1 MTTDAEREAFESW
14 HAERR
19 ERLAANF
26 LASRPDEFGSHGELD
41 PRLAAWAKALAAGS
55 RRNLILT
62 GAVGTGK
69 TWGVWHAA
77 EYAVRCGYEGQVIIT
92 TAARFRRIVAP
103 ATADPQEF
111 TRYCNTGLLAVD
123 DLAAVR
129 LSEWDMDHLCELI
142 DIRWADHRPI
152 AVTSNVSDLRK
163 LLGPR
168 ISSRLQHNAMVV
180 EMDGPDRRRQT

>member
-1 MTTDAEREAFESW
+1 MTTGAEREAFESW

-19 ERLAANF
+19 ERLAANL
-26 LASRPDEFGSHGELD
+26 LASRPEEFAAPGTLD
-41 PRLAAWAKALAAGS
+41 PRLAAWAEALAAGS

-62 GAVGTGK
+62 GPVGTGK
-69 TWGVWHAA
+69 TWAVWHAA
-77 EYAVRCGYEGQVIIT
+77 EHAVRAGYEGQVIIT

-129 LSEWDMDHLCELI
+129 LSEWDMDHLGELI
-142 DIRWADHRPI
+142 DTRWADHRPV
-152 AVTSNVSDLRK
+152 AVTSNVTGLRE

-168 ISSRLQHNAMVV
+168 ISSRLAHNALVA
-180 EMDGPDRRRQT
+180 EMTGPDRRRQP